1 MHLHTSGLWCVHLS
15 YDVWTILDRSG
26 HPNALVSN
34 YDRDSNQEGDR
45 RLLFD
50 FVKCSD
56 CDWGLDLIG
65 YG

>member
-1 MHLHTSGLWCVHLS
+1 VRSFVLA
-15 YDVWTILDRSG
+15 VWTILDRSEN
-26 HPNALVSN
+26 PNALVSN
-34 YDRDSNQEGDR
+34 YDRDSNQGGDK
-45 RLLFD
+45 RLLFG